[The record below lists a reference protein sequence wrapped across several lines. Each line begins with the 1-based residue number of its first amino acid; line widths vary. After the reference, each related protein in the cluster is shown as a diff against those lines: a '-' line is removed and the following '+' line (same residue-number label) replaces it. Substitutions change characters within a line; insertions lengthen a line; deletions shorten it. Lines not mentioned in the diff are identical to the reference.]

1 MQKIPIHQW
10 EGCYSKSW
18 NGLIVDEA
26 FKHPAKYS
34 RSLIER
40 IFDHME
46 ASGWIQPGE
55 SIKVTESIRNLILSD
70 VCNGRYILFQEW
82 IPASSPEK
90 SQITKDLSVPP
101 RSGSNETTD
110 PERGSKLPSLT
121 NGAPGQS
128 SSLSSP
134 AVSQSQKDLSFITS
148 TKTQLMTES
157 KISPLSSEQRIP
169 PATVKN
175 LQKRKKVKSCPKETS
190 SAQTA
195 KASTKGNTSEQTA
208 SATDADLNPEVRPAV
223 VTNSGYVVKLNALP
237 KVGEQ
242 VFRRGS
248 IIGDCFGGVGL
259 GGVIAAYRKYLWF
272 GMEIEPRFVEFGNK
286 NFKLHKRRWED
297 AVLGDAC
304 LVLGDSR
311 QFAKGINYMSALVT
325 SPPYAQSI
333 RGLEHNG
340 IDVDKLKANEN
351 HSGKNSMAGSKEIYG
366 KSPGQIARLR
376 EGRLDAA
383 ITSPPYAATL
393 NHKGGPDT
401 KQQLIEG
408 GKSLQAIK
416 QGYGK
421 AKGQIE
427 TLPTGRLDA
436 VITSPPFRDAR
447 AETTKSTPTKEGG
460 PCSDRRH
467 TTSSGVGYGKAEGQ
481 IDNLKTGSVDAVITS
496 PPYADI
502 AAGQGGL
509 NSKPAKKPGQQAGRS
524 AKSASQTADQ
534 KYGTA
539 EGQIARLPTTE
550 IDAVITSP
558 PREANTEGGIKG
570 SKVKF
575 VPDSGKGHYG
585 SPEARA
591 AQLKKEEAKIYGTA
605 EGQIGNDKGEDYW
618 QAMSKVYASCFEAL
632 KPGGVAAIVIK
643 DYVKNKKRVLLC
655 DDTCRLLEHL
665 GFVMIER
672 IHALL
677 VKETKTADLFE
688 GETTKRTEKKSF
700 FRRLHEKKPG
710 AVRIDWEEVLICQKP
725 YETAFA

>member
-10 EGCYSKSW
+10 EGCYSKTW
-18 NGLIVDEA
+18 NGLIVDDA

-70 VCNGRYILFQEW
+70 VSNGRYILFQEW

-101 RSGSNETTD
+101 RSVSTETTD

-157 KISPLSSEQRIP
+157 KISPLSSEQHIP

-195 KASTKGNTSEQTA
+195 KASTKANTSEQTA
-208 SATDADLNPEVRPAV
+208 SATDAEPNPEAPPAV

-436 VITSPPFRDAR
+436 A
-447 AETTKSTPTKEGG
+447 
-460 PCSDRRH
+460 
-467 TTSSGVGYGKAEGQ
+467 
-481 IDNLKTGSVDAVITS
+481 ITS

-539 EGQIARLPTTE
+539 EGQIARLPKTD

-558 PREANTEGGIKG
+558 PWEANTEGGIKG

-725 YETAFA
+725 YETAFS

>member
-34 RSLIER
+34 RSLIEK

-46 ASGWIQPGE
+46 ASGWIQPG
-55 SIKVTESIRNLILSD
+55 
-70 VCNGRYILFQEW
+70 
-82 IPASSPEK
+82 
-90 SQITKDLSVPP
+90 DL
-101 RSGSNETTD
+101 
-110 PERGSKLPSLT
+110 
-121 NGAPGQS
+121 
-128 SSLSSP
+128 
-134 AVSQSQKDLSFITS
+134 
-148 TKTQLMTES
+148 
-157 KISPLSSEQRIP
+157 
-169 PATVKN
+169 
-175 LQKRKKVKSCPKETS
+175 
-190 SAQTA
+190 
-195 KASTKGNTSEQTA
+195 
-208 SATDADLNPEVRPAV
+208 
-223 VTNSGYVVKLNALP
+223 
-237 KVGEQ
+237 
-242 VFRRGS
+242 
-248 IIGDCFGGVGL
+248 IGDPFGGVGL

-286 NFKLHKRRWED
+286 NFQLHKRRWKD
-297 AVLGDAC
+297 AVFGDAC

-311 QFAKGINYMSALVT
+311 QFAKGINYMSAVVTSPPYAGISPEAHGPGINVEKNYETYRKSGGGCSFEKFKASREKHSEGYGKTEGQISALKAGSVDGVIT

-376 EGRLDAA
+376 EGKVDAVITSPPFA
-383 ITSPPYAATL
+383 EVGGNGGAGINKKGYVPSKGGKTSDVGARTYQGTAGDRCPENIEKLKLGNVDAVITSPPYAETL
-393 NHKGGPDT
+393 SHGGGPDT
-401 KQQLIEG
+401 KQDLIQG

-421 AKGQIE
+421 AEGQIE
-427 TLPTGRLDA
+427 TLRTG
-436 VITSPPFRDAR
+436 
-447 AETTKSTPTKEGG
+447 
-460 PCSDRRH
+460 
-467 TTSSGVGYGKAEGQ
+467 
-481 IDNLKTGSVDAVITS
+481 NVDAVITS

-502 AAGQGGL
+502 AAGHGGL

-539 EGQIARLPTTE
+539 EGQIARLPKTE

-558 PREANTEGGIKG
+558 PWEANTEGGIKG

-591 AQLKKEEAKIYGTA
+591 AQLKKEEGKVYGDSP
-605 EGQIGNDKGEDYW
+605 GNIGNDKGEDYW

-725 YETAFA
+725 YETAFS

>member
-34 RSLIER
+34 RSLIEK

-55 SIKVTESIRNLILSD
+55 SVKVTESIKSLILSD
-70 VCNGRYILFQEW
+70 VSNGRYILFREW
-82 IPASSPEK
+82 IPASPQEK
-90 SQITKDLSVPP
+90 SQITKDLSVLP
-101 RSGSNETTD
+101 RSGSAETMD
-110 PERGSKLPSLT
+110 PEHGSKQPSLT
-121 NGAPGQS
+121 NGARGQS
-128 SSLSSP
+128 SSLSS
-134 AVSQSQKDLSFITS
+134 AAASQSQKDLSFTTS
-148 TKTQLMTES
+148 TKTQLTTES
-157 KISPLSSEQRIP
+157 KISPLSSERPIP
-169 PATVKN
+169 PAIAKS
-175 LQKRKKVKSCPKETS
+175 LQKRKKVKSCPKEIS

-195 KASTKGNTSEQTA
+195 KASTKENTSEQTA
-208 SATDADLNPEVRPAV
+208 CATDADQNPEVTPAV

-286 NFKLHKRRWED
+286 NFQLHKRRWKD

-311 QFAKGINYMSALVT
+311 QFAKGINYMSAVVT

-333 RGLEHNG
+333 RGLEQNG
-340 IDVDKLKANEN
+340 IDVEKMNAKNN
-351 HSGKNSMAGSKEIYG
+351 HAGKNSMAGSKEIYG
-366 KSPGQIARLR
+366 KSPGQIDRLR
-376 EGRLDAA
+376 E
-383 ITSPPYAATL
+383 
-393 NHKGGPDT
+393 
-401 KQQLIEG
+401 
-408 GKSLQAIK
+408 
-416 QGYGK
+416 
-421 AKGQIE
+421 GQIE
-427 TLPTGRLDA
+427 TLP
-436 VITSPPFRDAR
+436 
-447 AETTKSTPTKEGG
+447 
-460 PCSDRRH
+460 
-467 TTSSGVGYGKAEGQ
+467 
-481 IDNLKTGSVDAVITS
+481 TGSVDAVITS

-539 EGQIARLPTTE
+539 EGQIARLPKTDV
-550 IDAVITSP
+550 DAVITSP
-558 PREANTEGGIKG
+558 PWEANAEGGIKAH
-570 SKVKF
+570 KMKF
-575 VPDSGKGHYG
+575 VPDNGKGHYAT
-585 SPEARA
+585 PAAKARA
-591 AQLKKEEAKIYGTA
+591 MTKEEGRIYGTA

-725 YETAFA
+725 YETAFS